1 MAQSVLFAREESW
14 KNGRNQNFQKAP
26 GEFDLND
33 ESWWEMT
40 VIYGF
45 EAETAARIDRLIGK
59 REPTQLANTT
69 LDEFTANN
77 FGYNRTGCRNKED
90 CNATSGEGKMTAFT
104 DAEVVR
110 SVSRKRQQWKGKH
123 RWLFNIETP
132 ASISGKERIGA
143 TSEASVKCDNRIRQH
158 ETKDSVCNGV
168 SQALADCQIQA
179 IKKNA

>member
-1 MAQSVLFAREESW
+1 
-14 KNGRNQNFQKAP
+14 
-26 GEFDLND
+26 
-33 ESWWEMT
+33 MT

-77 FGYNRTGCRNKED
+77 FGYNRTIIGCRNKED

-110 SVSRKRQQWKGKH
+110 SVSRKRQQ
-123 RWLFNIETP
+123 
-132 ASISGKERIGA
+132 
-143 TSEASVKCDNRIRQH
+143 
-158 ETKDSVCNGV
+158 
-168 SQALADCQIQA
+168 
-179 IKKNA
+179 